1 MTVYNTYLLKKTPCI
16 AILNN
21 CVSIK
26 GTKSTLVVVYLSAWI
41 SERIFNLSFI
51 NINYTIFNFFFI
63 NYMPD
68 LFSASAF
75 LIYFQNYYITVIK
88 WKLNVMIFDKLFSKL
103 WKLRN
108 RPMQITFVKCKKG
121 HGEFPF
127 VQPIQNPRA
136 FFDYQLRE
144 LLDTWSQLLLN
155 MLLNKNIS
163 NIVNYTLHMQY
174 FRQSQ

>member
-1 MTVYNTYLLKKTPCI
+1 MMYSQTSISGINVTNTWLYIIHTLLKKKTPCI

-51 NINYTIFNFFFI
+51 NINYTIFNFFFVK
-63 NYMPD
+63 YTPD

-88 WKLNVMIFDKLFSKL
+88 WKLNVMIFDRLFSKL
-103 WKLRN
+103 WKLRKH
-108 RPMQITFVKCKKG
+108 TYADHFC
-121 HGEFPF
+121 
-127 VQPIQNPRA
+127 
-136 FFDYQLRE
+136 
-144 LLDTWSQLLLN
+144 
-155 MLLNKNIS
+155 
-163 NIVNYTLHMQY
+163 
-174 FRQSQ
+174 

>member
-1 MTVYNTYLLKKTPCI
+1 MYSQTSISGINVTNTWLYIIHTLLKKKPCI

-51 NINYTIFNFFFI
+51 NINYTIFNFFFVK
-63 NYMPD
+63 YTPD

-88 WKLNVMIFDKLFSKL
+88 WKLNVMIFDRLFSKL
-103 WKLRN
+103 WKLRE
-108 RPMQITFVKCKKG
+108 QTYADHFC
-121 HGEFPF
+121 
-127 VQPIQNPRA
+127 
-136 FFDYQLRE
+136 
-144 LLDTWSQLLLN
+144 
-155 MLLNKNIS
+155 
-163 NIVNYTLHMQY
+163 
-174 FRQSQ
+174 

>member
-1 MTVYNTYLLKKTPCI
+1 MI
-16 AILNN
+16 
-21 CVSIK
+21 
-26 GTKSTLVVVYLSAWI
+26 G
-41 SERIFNLSFI
+41 
-51 NINYTIFNFFFI
+51 
-63 NYMPD
+63 
-68 LFSASAF
+68 
-75 LIYFQNYYITVIK
+75 YFQNFESLENT
-88 WKLNVMIFDKLFSKL
+88 S
-103 WKLRN
+103 
-108 RPMQITFVKCKKG
+108 MQITFVKCKKG

>member
-1 MTVYNTYLLKKTPCI
+1 MYSQTSISGINVTNTWLYIIHTLLKKTPSI

-51 NINYTIFNFFFI
+51 NINYTIFNFFFR

-103 WKLRN
+103 WKLRKH
-108 RPMQITFVKCKKG
+108 TYADHFC
-121 HGEFPF
+121 
-127 VQPIQNPRA
+127 
-136 FFDYQLRE
+136 
-144 LLDTWSQLLLN
+144 
-155 MLLNKNIS
+155 
-163 NIVNYTLHMQY
+163 
-174 FRQSQ
+174 

>member
-1 MTVYNTYLLKKTPCI
+1 MQVNVVRSYQLIHVFTNIHFWYKCLQYMTVYNTYFIKKTPCI

-51 NINYTIFNFFFI
+51 NINYTIFNFFFVK
-63 NYMPD
+63 YTPD

-88 WKLNVMIFDKLFSKL
+88 WKLNVMIFDRLFSKL
-103 WKLRN
+103 WKLRKH
-108 RPMQITFVKCKKG
+108 TYADHFC
-121 HGEFPF
+121 
-127 VQPIQNPRA
+127 
-136 FFDYQLRE
+136 
-144 LLDTWSQLLLN
+144 
-155 MLLNKNIS
+155 
-163 NIVNYTLHMQY
+163 
-174 FRQSQ
+174 

>member
-1 MTVYNTYLLKKTPCI
+1 MYSQTSISGINVTNTWLYIIHTLLKKTPSI

-51 NINYTIFNFFFI
+51 NINYTIFNFFFVK
-63 NYMPD
+63 YTPD

-103 WKLRN
+103 WKLRKH
-108 RPMQITFVKCKKG
+108 TYADHFC
-121 HGEFPF
+121 
-127 VQPIQNPRA
+127 
-136 FFDYQLRE
+136 
-144 LLDTWSQLLLN
+144 
-155 MLLNKNIS
+155 
-163 NIVNYTLHMQY
+163 
-174 FRQSQ
+174 

>member
-1 MTVYNTYLLKKTPCI
+1 MYSQTSISGINVTNTWLYIIHTLLKKTPSI

-63 NYMPD
+63 KYTPD

-88 WKLNVMIFDKLFSKL
+88 WKLNVMIFDRLFSKL
-103 WKLRN
+103 WKLRKH
-108 RPMQITFVKCKKG
+108 TYADHFC
-121 HGEFPF
+121 
-127 VQPIQNPRA
+127 
-136 FFDYQLRE
+136 
-144 LLDTWSQLLLN
+144 
-155 MLLNKNIS
+155 
-163 NIVNYTLHMQY
+163 
-174 FRQSQ
+174 

>member
-1 MTVYNTYLLKKTPCI
+1 MYSQTSISDINVTNTWLYIIHTLLKKTPSI

-88 WKLNVMIFDKLFSKL
+88 WKLNVMIFDKLSSKL
-103 WKLRN
+103 WKLRK
-108 RPMQITFVKCKKG
+108 QTYADHFC
-121 HGEFPF
+121 
-127 VQPIQNPRA
+127 
-136 FFDYQLRE
+136 
-144 LLDTWSQLLLN
+144 
-155 MLLNKNIS
+155 
-163 NIVNYTLHMQY
+163 
-174 FRQSQ
+174 